1 MVKNNKQNLLAK
13 LFCYFT
19 EMKYVKLNQSKFSCK
34 MTKKSKIY
42 LPAFFLLTCMF
53 SFSVHAQYYYKD
65 IWNNQQLMKEF
76 SLLKK
81 DNLKTIKIKSFED
94 DGQPSD
100 GFYCEK
106 KINKNYT
113 QSQMISKSNIT
124 GQSLLVTDYN
134 ADGCPVKLTDNTPT
148 TISTTQYEYDNLGRL
163 SVMRMM
169 TKADDDSSGISETHE
184 YFYDD
189 KGRPVKMLQKKNNVL
204 ISTIQFVSDSTGNI
218 IEEDIKNNNSTVK
231 KYYYYYDDKNQL
243 TDVVHYNERA
253 KRLLPNYMYE
263 YTSFNQPKQ
272 MISTEEGGSNYLI
285 WKYTYNDQNLRET
298 EKCFSKERRLLGT
311 IEYEY
316 Q

>member
-19 EMKYVKLNQSKFSCK
+19 EMKCVKLNQSKFSCK

-42 LPAFFLLTCMF
+42 LPAFFLLACMF

-65 IWNNQQLMKEF
+65 IWNSQQLMREF

-134 ADGCPVKLTDNTPT
+134 ADGRPVKLTDNTPT

-218 IEEDIKNNNSTVK
+218 IEEDIKSNNSTAK

>member
-42 LPAFFLLTCMF
+42 LPAFFLLACMF

-65 IWNNQQLMKEF
+65 IWNSQQLMREF

-134 ADGCPVKLTDNTPT
+134 ADGRPVKLTDNTPT

-218 IEEDIKNNNSTVK
+218 IEEDIKSNNSTVK

>member
-19 EMKYVKLNQSKFSCK
+19 EMKYIKLNQSKFSCK

-42 LPAFFLLTCMF
+42 FPAFFLLACMF

-124 GQSLLVTDYN
+124 GQSLLITDYN
-134 ADGCPVKLTDNTPT
+134 AEGRPVKLTDNTPT

-204 ISTIQFVSDSTGNI
+204 ISTMQFVSDSTGNI
-218 IEEDIKNNNSTVK
+218 IEEDIKSNNSALK

-285 WKYTYNDQNLRET
+285 WKYTYNDKNLRET